1 MDDIVN
7 INSLYNNNNN
17 NNNNNNDDDNNNN
30 NNMMEGEPMCVFVS
44 GILLF
49 SAGI

>member
-1 MDDIVN
+1 MDDIEN
-7 INSLYNNNNN
+7 INGLYNNNNN
-17 NNNNNNDDDNNNN
+17 NNNDI
-30 NNMMEGEPMCVFVS
+30 MMEIDPMCVFVS